1 MIMSMK
7 RSHFSQERQNQA
19 FHRALRSIASTRIS
33 PTQTRWKD
41 VTKGNPLAGFPVKE
55 GMGAK
60 EREEELSSSIVT
72 VRKEEKGS
80 RKAKAKAAV
89 KDLDVAKEK
98 EVKEKWAKEKMGKLP
113 SGKGGRPSSVLFLFG
128 GRSHQGTL
136 PSLPSARQESGVCQ
150 NPLLSLNGPDLL
162 LRSLGGHGGLRSMP
176 TLSPRVLYV

>member
-1 MIMSMK
+1 MIMSMR

-33 PTQTRWKD
+33 PTHTRWKD

-55 GMGAK
+55 AMGAK

-89 KDLDVAKEK
+89 KDLDVAKAK
-98 EVKEKWAKEKMGKLP
+98 EAKEKWAKEKMGKLP
-113 SGKGGRPSSVLFLFG
+113 S
-128 GRSHQGTL
+128 
-136 PSLPSARQESGVCQ
+136 AREA
-150 NPLLSLNGPDLL
+150 LLSAISVW
-162 LRSLGGHGGLRSMP
+162 R
-176 TLSPRVLYV
+176 